1 MQRLGREVGIK
12 VEEPSWIEVQSNLT
26 NDFTTAIRSDMDRE
40 NTKIAL
46 VIIPFYKDDQFKK
59 TSVKSFLDKGGI
71 IS

>member
-1 MQRLGREVGIK
+1 M
-12 VEEPSWIEVQSNLT
+12 T

-46 VIIPFYKDDQFKK
+46 VIIPFNKDDQFKK
-59 TSVKSFLDKGGI
+59 TTVKSFLDKGGI